1 MAYQTITVDLTSA
14 PFGTPEA
21 PGAPDLLL
29 NEMAEAGWRVHTVQ
43 EATATTF
50 KALMERFP
58 NTPSPSRV
66 QPPRQA
72 VRPD

>member
-1 MAYQTITVDLTSA
+1 MAYQTVTVDLTAA
-14 PFGTPEA
+14 PFGTVEA
-21 PGAPDLLL
+21 PGSPDVLL

-43 EATATTF
+43 EATETTF
-50 KALMERFP
+50 KALMEHSP
-58 NTPSPSRV
+58 TAPSPSRV